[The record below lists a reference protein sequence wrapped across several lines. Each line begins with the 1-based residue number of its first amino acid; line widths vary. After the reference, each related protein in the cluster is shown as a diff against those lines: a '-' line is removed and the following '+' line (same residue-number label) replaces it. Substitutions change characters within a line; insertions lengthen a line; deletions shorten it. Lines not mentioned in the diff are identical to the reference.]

1 MTDRRNDTTAA
12 ITANDD
18 GLPEHTNEVSLAASY
33 YHLFRTRQ
41 KQQPQSSV
49 TSRVAQHQQESTD
62 FWEEDEWTPEETLE
76 AEQLLEASR
85 ERCSIRSNGLSGR
98 HHDNNN
104 KGDAQAWN
112 KFYSSHQTNFFKDR
126 HYLLKAFPD
135 EFGGN
140 GPALL
145 LDGDGDDAKDNY
157 NDNSLIGGGDQ
168 IQTRRKRTLVEI
180 GCGVGN
186 ALLPFLED
194 DDNCDNQK
202 EDNTSIKSHREYQW
216 TVHGLDLSK
225 VAIDWLRQDKRFLRA
240 AKEDRAMAYVCDIS
254 ALPVTTNENNNNTN
268 ENNTAQS
275 DPLTIA
281 EGCRGVADVSTL
293 LFCLSAIAPGPGM
306 IQAVKNAAATLLPG
320 TGVLV
325 FRDYGR
331 FDEAQMKL
339 GTSRNKQL
347 DEANFYRKHDGTKC
361 YYFTLEDVRE
371 LFEQHAGLEVVEL
384 KYLRRIYRN
393 RGTNEVRRRVWVQGR
408 FRHRG
413 QSGA

>member
-1 MTDRRNDTTAA
+1 MTDSRDKITTA
-12 ITANDD
+12 NK
-18 GLPEHTNEVSLAASY
+18 HRNEVSLSASY
-33 YHLFRTRQ
+33 YHLFRA
-41 KQQPQSSV
+41 QQTTKIASQ
-49 TSRVAQHQQESTD
+49 QHPQESSPAAGF

-98 HHDNNN
+98 HDSSNNN
-104 KGDAQAWN
+104 RSKDDAQAWN

-126 HYLLKAFPD
+126 HYLQKAFPD
-135 EFGGN
+135 EFGNDGN
-140 GPALL
+140 TVCS
-145 LDGDGDDAKDNY
+145 DDKHAE
-157 NDNSLIGGGDQ
+157 DNSNTNRHIGSGNQ
-168 IQTRRKRTLVEI
+168 VQSRRKRTLVEI

-194 DDNCDNQK
+194 NDNNDDNPK
-202 EDNTSIKSHREYQW
+202 EDNTSIVYHKDYQW

-225 VAIDWLRQDKRFLRA
+225 VAIDWLRQDERFLRA

-254 ALPVTTNENNNNTN
+254 ALPVTTTNSNSNT
-268 ENNTAQS
+268 QF

-320 TGVLV
+320 KGVLV

-408 FRHRG
+408 FRHRN
-413 QSGA
+413 QSEA